1 MQERLQVLFIKFQ
14 NDSLSPEEWKEW
26 EQMLNNPELEQDIY
40 LLMEEKWNQ
49 QESGD
54 PRFQRPLQG
63 DRVIELVQKNAA
75 DNRLD
80 KKSTPVVSWQKLLI
94 AASVLMIVSLAGFWI
109 LKQPSPSTMQVEN
122 NPVQNPIP
130 ETGWPGSDRAVLS
143 LADGTEI
150 LLDTAHRGALAQQG
164 MIQVLKNDEGLL
176 SYLPSPE
183 KDLISQGNLL
193 PNRIATPRGGQ
204 YRLVLSDGTRV
215 WLNAATSLRFPVA
228 FANNERRVEL
238 SGEAYFEVEKDAAR
252 PFRVQLSDHTEVE
265 VLGTHFNIMSY
276 DEEGVNKT
284 TLVEG
289 KVKVSAGNET
299 KVLQPGDQA
308 MNKGNKVIQ
317 LKNNT
322 NTDQVLA
329 WKKGLFDFS
338 SDDLGSIALQLERWY
353 GVDISFEGKV
363 AQKHISGVISR
374 NNHLDT
380 VLKMLEFTAGIHSR
394 REGGKLFFFTKNGS

>member
-1 MQERLQVLFIKFQ
+1 
-14 NDSLSPEEWKEW
+14 
-26 EQMLNNPELEQDIY
+26 
-40 LLMEEKWNQ
+40 
-49 QESGD
+49 
-54 PRFQRPLQG
+54 
-63 DRVIELVQKNAA
+63 
-75 DNRLD
+75 
-80 KKSTPVVSWQKLLI
+80 
-94 AASVLMIVSLAGFWI
+94 
-109 LKQPSPSTMQVEN
+109 
-122 NPVQNPIP
+122 
-130 ETGWPGSDRAVLS
+130 
-143 LADGTEI
+143 
-150 LLDTAHRGALAQQG
+150 

-228 FANNERRVEL
+228 FANIERRVEL

-308 MNKGNKVIQ
+308 MN
-317 LKNNT
+317 
-322 NTDQVLA
+322 
-329 WKKGLFDFS
+329 
-338 SDDLGSIALQLERWY
+338 
-353 GVDISFEGKV
+353 
-363 AQKHISGVISR
+363 
-374 NNHLDT
+374 
-380 VLKMLEFTAGIHSR
+380 
-394 REGGKLFFFTKNGS
+394 